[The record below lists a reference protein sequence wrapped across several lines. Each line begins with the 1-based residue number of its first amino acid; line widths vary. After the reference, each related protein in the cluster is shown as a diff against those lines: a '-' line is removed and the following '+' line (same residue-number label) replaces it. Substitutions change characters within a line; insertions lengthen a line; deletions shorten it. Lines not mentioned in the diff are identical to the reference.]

1 MKHKT
6 ILSAASVLALMSTAA
21 IAQEQTLKIGALV
34 TQSGAGASWGNGMLR
49 AAELAAEDANE
60 NGGLEVDGVR
70 YKVEVIAY
78 DDAYKANEAVTA
90 ANRLV
95 FEDKVKYIIGTVG
108 SAPILA
114 IQPITEENKVITM
127 TLGFTS
133 QALSPEKSFTFRPNP
148 TTGEVAQ
155 PQIDWVV
162 ANQNIKTVG
171 ALFPNDETGE
181 AIAEDI
187 SEAYAAAGAE
197 LTSTEFFERDRVDFI
212 PLLTRIVSQGVD
224 AIELDGNS
232 PVTAG
237 QIVQQARDIGF
248 EGIIIRTGGPAT
260 QEIVNVAGQ
269 AATEGMFVHSA
280 FNPNVEA
287 AAAYQQRFVD
297 TYGDEMNGFS
307 PFFYDGT
314 KMLLKAMQDA
324 GTVEDTEV
332 VKTALENITD
342 YEGVLG
348 TLNWTGEESYGIAH
362 QLDSPFYI
370 ARVEN
375 GAEVIVATCTTA
387 GCE

>member
-1 MKHKT
+1 MKLT
-6 ILSAASVLALMSTAA
+6 QILAATTALTLMAGASL
-21 IAQEQTLKIGALV
+21 AQEKTLKIGALV
-34 TQSGAGASWGNGMLR
+34 TTSGAGAAWGNGMLR
-49 AAELAAEDANE
+49 AAEMAAEDANKK
-60 NGGLEVDGVR
+60 GGLAVAGTN
-70 YKVEVIAY
+70 YKIEVIAY

-133 QALSPEKSFTFRPNP
+133 QALTPDKPYTFRPNP
-148 TTGEVAQ
+148 TTAEVAQ
-155 PQIDWVV
+155 PQIDWLVKT
-162 ANQNIKTVG
+162 QNIKTVG

-181 AIAEDI
+181 AIAKDI
-187 SEAYAAAGAE
+187 GAAYKKAGAV
-197 LTSTEFFERDRVDFI
+197 LSATEFFERDRVDFI
-212 PLLTRIVSQGVD
+212 PLLTRIVAQGVD

-248 EGIIIRTGGPAT
+248 EGVIIRTGGPAT
-260 QEIVNVAGQ
+260 QNIVNVAGVE
-269 AATEGMFVHSA
+269 ATEGMFVHSA
-280 FNPNVEA
+280 FNPKVKA
-287 AAAYQQRFVD
+287 AADYENRYTT

-324 GTVEDTEV
+324 GTVEDTTA
-332 VKTALENITD
+332 VKTAMENIKD
-342 YEGVLG
+342 YKGILG
-348 TLNWTGEESYGIAH
+348 TMNWTGKEKYGIAH

-370 ARVEN
+370 ARVEA
-375 GAEVIVATCTTA
+375 GKEVIVASCTTN

>member
-1 MKHKT
+1 MKHRA
-6 ILSAASVLALMSTAA
+6 ILGAAALLTLLAGTAL
-21 IAQEQTLKIGALV
+21 AQEKTLKIGALV
-34 TQSGAGASWGNGMLR
+34 TQSGAGASWGNGMKR
-49 AAELAAEDANE
+49 AAELAAADANE
-60 NGGLEVDGVR
+60 DGGLDVDGTK

-78 DDAYKANEAVTA
+78 DDGYKANEAVTA

-114 IQPITEENKVITM
+114 IQPITEKAGVITM

-133 QALSPEKSFTFRPNP
+133 QALSPDKSYTFRPNP

-155 PQIDWVV
+155 PQIDWLVK
-162 ANQNIKTVG
+162 NKDIKTVG

-181 AIAEDI
+181 AIAKDI
-187 SEAYAAAGAE
+187 GAAYKNAGAE
-197 LTSTEFFERDRVDFI
+197 MTATEFFERNRVDFI
-212 PLLTRIVSQGVD
+212 PLLTRIVAQGVD

-248 EGIIIRTGGPAT
+248 DGVIIRTGGPAT
-260 QEIVNVAGQ
+260 QEIVNVAGED
-269 AATEGMFVHSA
+269 ATEGMYVHSA
-280 FNPNVEA
+280 YDPNVET
-287 AAAYQQRFVD
+287 AAAYERRYVD
-297 TYGDEMNGFS
+297 TYGDAMNGFS

-314 KMLLKAMQDA
+314 KMLLKAIQES
-324 GTVEDTEV
+324 GTVDDTKA
-332 VKTALENITD
+332 VKTALENIHD
-342 YEGVLG
+342 YKGVLG
-348 TLNWTGEESYGIAH
+348 TLNWTGKDTYGIAH

-370 ARVEN
+370 AKVE
-375 GAEVIVATCTTA
+375 GGKEVIVARCTTA